1 VSAIRPLKTGA
12 QFWTEEK
19 GLTSMFILLCVG
31 NFVLFPFFSD
41 LKIVNFTVRITWL
54 ALLFGGISNLS
65 QKNRRIRIFYSIP
78 ILLIVINIIRYVS
91 GNNILAIADFIT
103 DVAVY
108 SLFIGMMLVKVF
120 EAGPISAHR
129 VVGAIVV
136 FMLLGNLF
144 AVIYQFIYIHIPGSF
159 LLPASY
165 ADSGPEK
172 ATFQYFSYTTLT
184 TTGYGEISPFHPLPR
199 AVANIEQLIGVLYP
213 AILIG
218 RLVSLVVGKRG
229 ASPN

>member
-1 VSAIRPLKTGA
+1 MSAIRPLKTGA
-12 QFWTEEK
+12 HFWTEEK

-65 QKNRRIRIFYSIP
+65 QKNRQIRIFYSIP

-91 GNNILAIADFIT
+91 GNNILAVADFIT

-108 SLFIGMMLVKVF
+108 SLFMGMMLVKVF
-120 EAGPISAHR
+120 EGGPISAHR

-136 FMLLGNLF
+136 FMLIGNLW
-144 AVIYQFIYIHIPGSF
+144 AVIFQFLYGYIPNSF
-159 LLPASY
+159 QFPATVTDNG
-165 ADSGPEK
+165 ADP
-172 ATFQYFSYTTLT
+172 ATFLYFSYTTLT
-184 TTGYGEISPFHPLPR
+184 TTGYGEIIPAHALTR
-199 AVANIEQLIGVLYP
+199 TLANIEQLIGVLYP
-213 AILIG
+213 AVLIG
-218 RLVSLVVGKRG
+218 RLVSLVVVKR
-229 ASPN
+229 